1 MTVSHGAL
9 KLSGKSPHSEETQ
22 MSTSS
27 NATGP
32 TKPTDDQAKA
42 AQEILTKHAQNKKR
56 AYEDILWALL
66 NTKEFAFNK

>member
-42 AQEILTKHAQNKKR
+42 RADAKGHDATLAALEMANALTAIDD
-56 AYEDILWALL
+56 E
-66 NTKEFAFNK
+66 